1 MNFSTH
7 PFTPA
12 FMCPACTPANHQ
24 KLSNS
29 TFLSRRPVPYAARRA
44 RPSNS
49 WPFIQ
54 AVLPPASASDDDPQ
68 IEASSPT
75 QASRA
80 KSTSWTS
87 PTASSSR
94 RSSQHPRTTATSPNI
109 ADHASESGYSSTP
122 STLPLITS
130 LSLKLNGTNEPL
142 PSVASLM
149 RYMNDLRPKLDY
161 LDPRARERVLSALE
175 VANVAHSGQLR
186 KSGEPFIIHP
196 IAVAAILAE
205 MRMDRDCIIAGL
217 LHDTVED
224 TPFTLDDL
232 ETLFGTDVRRIVE
245 GETKLSKL
253 AKKVR
258 SDKDDHSQQQ
268 DSSSTLTHP
277 ASTRDP
283 TKDSSTT
290 NSPTLQDAPISPVT
304 PVNPNEDTIPAWQRE
319 RQRRED
325 ELQKQADN
333 LRAMFI
339 AMTEDV
345 RVIIVKLADRLHN
358 MRTLGH
364 MNPVKQKKI
373 SKETLEFFA
382 PLAHRLGMRRIK
394 SELEELSFMYLHP
407 EEYQRLKYEVETM
420 LVRSKFDHYLK
431 SAEATIKDVL
441 QQDRILY
448 NMIRSVEVTGTT
460 KELYSIYRRMQAGEN
475 VLSMLDVATMR
486 VVVDLDPA
494 MDSNQA
500 CYHVLGRIHTLWK
513 PLPKRLK
520 DYIAFPKPNGYQSL
534 HTTVMLGQKFEFLT
548 MEIQIR
554 TAEMDRIAE
563 EGIAAELF
571 NMGNVGRL
579 SDFSGEED
587 KGDGVDVEWRRRTT
601 GWLISIREYIKE
613 FSSSK
618 DLVDAV
624 RKDLL
629 GNRVFVF
636 TPKGSIVE
644 LPKDS
649 TPVDVAYRIHSDV
662 GNSMI
667 GAKVNGR
674 MVSLDYKL
682 QNADVV
688 NIVGSRF
695 SKGPSP
701 EWISYAKSR
710 TARQKIRQ
718 FLRTRDRDNMLD
730 RGRRVLEESAR
741 RMAEL
746 VPKEEDL
753 SQILPRLCAIVSV
766 ADPATKI
773 GSVDDLYVA
782 IAKGETSD
790 EEETPMR
797 LERTVLRLL
806 RDRRHRTISEAVE
819 RRSRHGG
826 IENEGAVDNGVVRE
840 GNVSPL
846 ANERCVRRDVEVILA
861 PCCHPIRGDIVEGVK
876 VGCGSHE
883 AVVVHRKGC
892 QKMNGNCGGDLVS
905 VRWAVQRREVE
916 DDEIGREAG
925 AEEVRRSGR
934 VHPSRRRRMD
944 DALGGEE
951 GGLIHPVQILVMA
964 RDCTGLLAYVT
975 GVIASMGSSIQRCS
989 TVTDKDGMMASL
1001 AFEVLVR
1008 DSFHLAKIVD
1018 RVEECE
1024 EVELARRLG
1033 PNEGVKYFGHVG
1045 CGLSLDDGGNEREGG
1060 VCMEL
1065 LREGQSVAIELLEI
1079 EGI

>member
-1 MNFSTH
+1 
-7 PFTPA
+7 
-12 FMCPACTPANHQ
+12 
-24 KLSNS
+24 
-29 TFLSRRPVPYAARRA
+29 
-44 RPSNS
+44 
-49 WPFIQ
+49 
-54 AVLPPASASDDDPQ
+54 
-68 IEASSPT
+68 
-75 QASRA
+75 
-80 KSTSWTS
+80 
-87 PTASSSR
+87 
-94 RSSQHPRTTATSPNI
+94 
-109 ADHASESGYSSTP
+109 
-122 STLPLITS
+122 
-130 LSLKLNGTNEPL
+130 
-142 PSVASLM
+142 M

-258 SDKDDHSQQQ
+258 SGQDDHSQHQP
-268 DSSSTLTHP
+268 SSSSSSSSSH
-277 ASTRDP
+277 
-283 TKDSSTT
+283 SSTPCET
-290 NSPTLQDAPISPVT
+290 TTEPSLSLTEDAPTSPVT
-304 PVNPNEDTIPAWQRE
+304 PANANDDPVPAWQRE

-358 MRTLGH
+358 MRTLTH
-364 MNPVKQKKI
+364 MNPAKQKKI

-420 LVRSKFDHYLK
+420 LARSKFDQYLK

-448 NMIRSVEVTGTT
+448 NMIRSVDVTGTT

-571 NMGNVGRL
+571 KMGNVGRL
-579 SDFSGEED
+579 SDVTGEED
-587 KGDGVDVEWRRRTT
+587 KGDEVDVEWRRRTA

-695 SKGPSP
+695 SKGPLP

-730 RGRRVLEESAR
+730 RGRRLLEEAAR
-741 RMAEL
+741 TMAEP
-746 VPKEEDL
+746 VPKEEGL
-753 SQILPRLCAIVSV
+753 GQILPRLCAIVSV
-766 ADPATKI
+766 ADPTTKI

-782 IAKGETSD
+782 IAKGEEANDD
-790 EEETPMR
+790 EEKRMR

-806 RDRRHRTISEAVE
+806 RDERHRTISEAVE
-819 RRSRHGG
+819 RRSRHGDFEDG
-826 IENEGAVDNGVVRE
+826 EATGNGEVRKGAVSQSGME
-840 GNVSPL
+840 G
-846 ANERCVRRDVEVILA
+846 RGRRDVEVILA
-861 PCCHPIRGDIVEGVK
+861 PCCHPIRGDIVQGVK

-892 QKMNGNCGGDLVS
+892 QKMNGSCGGELVS

-916 DDEIGREAG
+916 DDEIGREAD

-944 DALGGEE
+944 DPSAGGE

-1008 DSFHLAKIVD
+1008 DSFHLAQIID

-1024 EVELARRLG
+1024 EVDLVRRLG
-1033 PNEGVKYFGHVG
+1033 PNEGAKYFGHVG
-1045 CGLSLDDGGNEREGG
+1045 CWVGLDGAGGEGGGG
-1060 VCMEL
+1060 VCMDL

-1079 EGI
+1079 EGL